1 MNSAEETGR
10 LPEML
15 MMVADEYEEKVD
27 FRVRNLGTILQPV
40 VILIVGG
47 MVGFIAIAF
56 LMGYTAIIAD
66 LGQR

>member
-1 MNSAEETGR
+1 MGLGVSLLLIAVGAI
-10 LPEML
+10 LIWGL
-15 MMVADEYEEKVD
+15 QSDVAGISEDAI
-27 FRVRNLGTILQPV
+27 G

-66 LGQR
+66 LGSH